1 MCVCVCVMT
10 CKLKIIILI
19 FYRVSEILNFLCTTY
34 STSYLRI
41 ACARARLNF
50 MMKIFILQSEG
61 REKREEVY
69 VIRKNLINGT
79 AYLEKRYFVHECC
92 GRFLGDF
99 NLDLQSNLFD
109 ALCILKFLIYL

>member
-1 MCVCVCVMT
+1 MYVQRIV
-10 CKLKIIILI
+10 LRHI
-19 FYRVSEILNFLCTTY
+19 YVS
-34 STSYLRI
+34 R
-41 ACARARLNF
+41 ACARLNF

-61 REKREEVY
+61 KEKREEVY

-99 NLDLQSNLFD
+99 NLDLKSNLFD